1 MRRVALIQ
9 HIRKNLSTKH
19 AIRIIFHENKFAHI
33 QELFKKNNI
42 LNTCQLNILNNL
54 LFLHRVKD
62 RKVTNVLLSNIS
74 RPSHRYQANFSRNNY
89 ILPSFKRTKS
99 KHRITLR
106 STKLWNN
113 ILN

>member
-54 LFLHRVKD
+54 LFLHRVKS
-62 RKVTNVLLSNIS
+62 RKVTNDLLSNIS
-74 RPSHRYQANFSRNNY
+74 RPSHRSRLISLQIIISY
-89 ILPSFKRTKS
+89 LPLSEQKA
-99 KHRITLR
+99 
-106 STKLWNN
+106 STE
-113 ILN
+113 